1 MGYLE
6 LGFPYDLACVAL
18 VDLLCGQGLDL
29 HGAGW
34 FGLVNVYRQFNW
46 SLTFINPCPWSYHL
60 SGRSIGHV
68 RTVTH
73 RQARAALHRCASIRF
88 NSVPA
93 V

>member
-34 FGLVNVYRQFNW
+34 FGLVKVYRQFNW
-46 SLTFINPCPWSYHL
+46 SLTLINPH
-60 SGRSIGHV
+60 GR
-68 RTVTH
+68 
-73 RQARAALHRCASIRF
+73 
-88 NSVPA
+88 
-93 V
+93 

>member
-46 SLTFINPCPWSYHL
+46 SLTLINRERVRH
-60 SGRSIGHV
+60 GRAGSPDQRGLV
-68 RTVTH
+68 
-73 RQARAALHRCASIRF
+73 L
-88 NSVPA
+88 PPKL
-93 V
+93 